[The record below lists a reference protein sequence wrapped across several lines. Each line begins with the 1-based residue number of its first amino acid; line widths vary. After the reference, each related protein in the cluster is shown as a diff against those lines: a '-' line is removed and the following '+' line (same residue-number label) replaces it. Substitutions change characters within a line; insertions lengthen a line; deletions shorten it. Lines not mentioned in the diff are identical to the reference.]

1 MTYRILIVED
11 DGVIS
16 SEIAQNLARW
26 GFEAYAVK
34 DFSDVLAE
42 FEYFMPHLVLM
53 DISLP
58 FFNGFYWCS
67 KIREKS
73 MAPIIF
79 LSSRTD
85 NMDIVM
91 AMNTGGDDYI
101 TKPVSMEVLIAKLQA
116 MLRRAYDYEAE
127 NRLVFCG
134 TILDA
139 GGLCL
144 IKDGVRTDLT
154 KNEARILQLLLSD
167 KGNVVSREQL
177 MLGLWESD
185 AFVDDNTLTVNVNRL
200 RKTLE
205 DAGLPDCIV
214 THKGKG
220 YAILPGATS

>member
-1 MTYRILIVED
+1 MAYRIFIVED

-16 SEIAQNLARW
+16 SEIAQSLARW

-34 DFSDVLAE
+34 DFSGVLAE
-42 FEYFMPHLVLM
+42 FERFMPHLVLM

-67 KIREKS
+67 KIREISKI
-73 MAPIIF
+73 PVIF

-91 AMNTGGDDYI
+91 AMNMGGDDYI

-127 NRLVFCG
+127 YRLAFRG
-134 TILDA
+134 AMLDA

-144 IKDGVRTDLT
+144 IKDGARTELT
-154 KNEARILQLLLSD
+154 KNEARVLQLLLSN

-205 DAGLPDCIV
+205 DAGLGDCIV

-220 YAILPGATS
+220 YAIVPEAES

>member
-1 MTYRILIVED
+1 MYRILIVED

-16 SEIAQNLARW
+16 SEIAQSLVRW

-42 FEYFMPHLVLM
+42 FERFMPHLVLM

-67 KIREKS
+67 KIREVSK
-73 MAPIIF
+73 APVIF

-127 NRLVFCG
+127 NRLVFRG
-134 TILDA
+134 AVLDVGA
-139 GGLCL
+139 LCL
-144 IKDGVRTDLT
+144 IKDGTRTELT

-205 DAGLPDCIV
+205 DAGLPDCII

-220 YAILPGATS
+220 YASLPEAKS